1 MTKSAKK
8 CLTIIMFTYDKEKI
22 NYGLS
27 IICAAAAI
35 NRPTEILFAGEN
47 IYNLIEGKHLKKI
60 NRKNL
65 LTFSNSEE
73 LLQSAINLGTSIEIC
88 SAALDK
94 NDINAKQLRKD
105 IKITIGG
112 LVSTVSEDLS
122 NRKEK
127 DLIFI

>member
-1 MTKSAKK
+1 M
-8 CLTIIMFTYDKEKI
+8 
-22 NYGLS
+22 
-27 IICAAAAI
+27 
-35 NRPTEILFAGEN
+35 
-47 IYNLIEGKHLKKI
+47 
-60 NRKNL
+60 

-73 LLQSAINLGTSIEIC
+73 LLKSAIDLGTSIEIC

-94 NDINAKQLRKD
+94 NDISAKQLRKD

-127 DLIFI
+127 DLIFIWTKCPKLLIKLYRAVYVRL